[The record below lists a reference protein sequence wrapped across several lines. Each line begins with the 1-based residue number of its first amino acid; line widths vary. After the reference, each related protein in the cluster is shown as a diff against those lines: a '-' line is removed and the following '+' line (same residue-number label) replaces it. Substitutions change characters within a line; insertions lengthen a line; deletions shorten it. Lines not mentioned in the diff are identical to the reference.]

1 MIWVMDSIPWV
12 RCASGNVLSIHSK
25 LNLGFV
31 GTTSTSTTRRP
42 VASWSASRSS
52 WKPGFARSTSSPSS
66 RQSPSPPGKQS
77 KPVCFVV
84 KKKTLFWSFLCT
96 GLYPET
102 HGIVGNQFYDRE
114 VTFSFPSDDNFWIQI
129 CFSSNTS
136 RFMRWCG
143 WGSRVAFTRSS
154 TLRTNG
160 RRTTKSGGKRS
171 PTDFWKYLKA
181 H

>member
-1 MIWVMDSIPWV
+1 MVIFTIF
-12 RCASGNVLSIHSK
+12 LLIHSN

-84 KKKTLFWSFLCT
+84 KKKTLLMFPLQGSTQRPMELLATSFMT
-96 GLYPET
+96 E
-102 HGIVGNQFYDRE
+102 
-114 VTFSFPSDDNFWIQI
+114 
-129 CFSSNTS
+129 
-136 RFMRWCG
+136 RWLFLFHLMTISASG
-143 WGSRVAFTRSS
+143 FKLVFHPIPPGSRDDAAEKAEQLLRLLQHWGRTDDGQPKVVAKGLQLLKISKSS
-154 TLRTNG
+154 LRG
-160 RRTTKSGGKRS
+160 
-171 PTDFWKYLKA
+171 
-181 H
+181 